1 MNWMTVIAIGLLT
14 TAAVGCS
21 SGLTEAE
28 VREIVSGEIS
38 ALALG
43 PVGPKGDTGSQG
55 VQGLTGTG
63 VQGEPGPQGLQ
74 GPIGPQS
81 TEATGCHTHDVWS
94 NNHNHP
100 FSEFAGSELLK
111 TGVNE
116 VTFEWC

>member
-28 VREIVSGEIS
+28 VREIVRGEMS
-38 ALALG
+38 ALTLDA
-43 PVGPKGDTGSQG
+43 VGPTGDT
-55 VQGLTGTG
+55 
-63 VQGEPGPQGLQ
+63 EPQS
-74 GPIGPQS
+74 PIGPQS
-81 TEATGCHTHDVWS
+81 TGAVECHRHDVWS

-100 FSEFAGSELLK
+100 FSEFAGSELLE